1 MKRRS
6 RARYEPIKGRRREA
20 QKPKDRDA
28 PKAVAR
34 SNSTSPAK
42 ETEVARLTRELNEV
56 QEQQTAASEMLR
68 VISSSPADLQP
79 VFGAILNNAERICDV
94 IGGAI
99 CRWDGNALHHLA
111 IRWPRPAFAELMMR
125 TPIHPNPKTN
135 VGRMLTT
142 KAEVHVPDLAA
153 ESAYIEQREPGIVAA
168 VEIGRVRTF
177 LAVPMLKENELIGA
191 IILAREEVR
200 PFTAKQIELIKNFGA
215 QAVIAA
221 ENARLLNELR
231 QRTSDL
237 SEALEQQT
245 ATSEVL
251 NVISRSNFELQP
263 VFDAIVQ
270 TASRLCDAEFALI
283 FKRLDGIPL
292 GGVE

>member
-1 MKRRS
+1 MPSEPTGDAMKRRS

-142 KAEVHVPDLAA
+142 KAEVQSP
-153 ESAYIEQREPGIVAA
+153 
-168 VEIGRVRTF
+168 T
-177 LAVPMLKENELIGA
+177 
-191 IILAREEVR
+191 
-200 PFTAKQIELIKNFGA
+200 
-215 QAVIAA
+215 
-221 ENARLLNELR
+221 
-231 QRTSDL
+231 
-237 SEALEQQT
+237 
-245 ATSEVL
+245 
-251 NVISRSNFELQP
+251 LQP
-263 VFDAIVQ
+263 SQPTLSNANQ
-270 TASRLCDAEFALI
+270 ESSQ
-283 FKRLDGIPL
+283 PL
-292 GGVE
+292 KLGVYGRFSLSQC